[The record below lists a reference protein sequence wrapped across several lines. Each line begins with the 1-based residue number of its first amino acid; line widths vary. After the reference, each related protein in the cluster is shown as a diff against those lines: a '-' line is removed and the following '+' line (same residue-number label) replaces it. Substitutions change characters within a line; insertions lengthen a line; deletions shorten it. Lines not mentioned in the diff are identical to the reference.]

1 MDEGHYHSP
10 RSRPKPLRF
19 FPPQGAWVK
28 VGCEQLIQTIPA
40 WKACSKFNRKKNGW
54 VSHHNK
60 LISFFFFFF
69 WLKKEILLS
78 VKMFSPL
85 PHDHIY
91 RDLLIRRLRPNHT
104 CKKLLPY
111 KLKLQPFIQ
120 SSKLQLLAEMR
131 IQLTWCHLLVQWLL
145 LQLQMSSHTGLVQ
158 RLPLSRF
165 AWMYLCP

>member
-1 MDEGHYHSP
+1 MKDITILLDRDQSHCVS
-10 RSRPKPLRF
+10 SRPKELEWRLAVSSWSKQSQPGKPAQSSTEKKKGESVTITNLF
-19 FPPQGAWVK
+19 F
-28 VGCEQLIQTIPA
+28 L
-40 WKACSKFNRKKNGW
+40 
-54 VSHHNK
+54 
-60 LISFFFFFF
+60 
-69 WLKKEILLS
+69 LKKEILS

-91 RDLLIRRLRPNHT
+91 RDLLIRRLHPNHT

-111 KLKLQPFIQ
+111 KLQLFIQ
-120 SSKLQLLAEMR
+120 SSTLQLLAEMR

>member
-10 RSRPKPLRF
+10 RSRPKPLCF

-40 WKACSKFNRKKNGW
+40 WKACSKFNRKKMDESVTITNW
-54 VSHHNK
+54 C
-60 LISFFFFFF
+60 FFFL
-69 WLKKEILLS
+69 LKKEILS

-111 KLKLQPFIQ
+111 KLQLFIQ
-120 SSKLQLLAEMR
+120 SSSTLQLLAEMR

-165 AWMYLCP
+165 AWMYLCL